1 VTWRAVSFWTEK
13 LTEILIESFRKTEVS
28 SMMQI
33 ETHGLKNKVFKIQGP
48 DEYLTLILI
57 CMMA

>member
-1 VTWRAVSFWTEK
+1 
-13 LTEILIESFRKTEVS
+13 
-28 SMMQI
+28 MMQI